1 MAFFN
6 QTRLEGDYVYTQNL
20 RYDPRLGK
28 APESGHAMT
37 SIGGAE
43 Q

>member
-1 MAFFN
+1 M
-6 QTRLEGDYVYTQNL
+6 RVRYTKNL

-28 APESGHAMT
+28 APQSANAMT
-37 SIGGAE
+37 SIGGAD